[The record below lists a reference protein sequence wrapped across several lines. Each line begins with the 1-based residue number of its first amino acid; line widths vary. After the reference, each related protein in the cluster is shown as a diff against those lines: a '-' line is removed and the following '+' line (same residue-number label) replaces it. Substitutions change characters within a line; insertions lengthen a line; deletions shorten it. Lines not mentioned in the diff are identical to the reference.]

1 MMFNYPYSRYFYN
14 NNYYRYNNNYNMQN
28 KKNNNMLVELPKKI
42 QEERKEDNDNRLI
55 NSHKKNEDDCIDIFG
70 IKLHFD
76 DILLMLIIYFLYSEG
91 IKDNY
96 LFFVLILLL
105 LT

>member
-14 NNYYRYNNNYNMQN
+14 NNYYRYNNNMQN
-28 KKNNNMLVELPKKI
+28 KKNNNMPVELPKKI
-42 QEERKEDNDNRLI
+42 QEENKENNDNRSI
-55 NSHKKNEDDCIDIFG
+55 NLHKKDDDCIDILG

-96 LFFVLILLL
+96 LFFVLVLLL